1 MADVKIIDIDN
12 EQWNMKDQEARNRT
26 ANLENNLPTKLENIF
41 MGDYDKNGF
50 VIPDDG
56 NFITATKTGF
66 LTGVLVKTPNN
77 SSSVSIAEEN
87 IFIFSTDMVTATS
100 YWNGFTVLI
109 RKGKRYRLVKNEDNG
124 AHFDYLQF
132 LPFNFD

>member
-1 MADVKIIDIDN
+1 MADVKIVDIDN
-12 EQWNMKDQEARNRT
+12 EQWNIKDQEARNKIV
-26 ANLENNLPTKLENIF
+26 NLENNLPTKLENIF
-41 MGDYDKNGF
+41 MGNYIKNGF

-77 SSSVSIAEEN
+77 SSNVSIAEEN
-87 IFIFSTDMVTATS
+87 TFIFTTDMVATDS

-109 RKGKRYRLVKNEDNG
+109 RKGKKYRLVKNQDNS
-124 AHFDYLQF
+124 AHLDYLQF

>member
-12 EQWNMKDQEARNRT
+12 EQWNMKDQEARNKIV
-26 ANLENNLPTKLENIF
+26 NLENNLPTKLENIF
-41 MGDYDKNGF
+41 MGNYIRNGF

-56 NFITATKTGF
+56 SFITATKTGF
-66 LTGVLVKTPNN
+66 LTGTVVKTPNN
-77 SSSVSIAEEN
+77 SSNVSIAEEN
-87 IFIFSTDMVTATS
+87 ISIFTTDMATTNS
-100 YWNGFTVLI
+100 YWSGFIVLI
-109 RKGKRYRLVKNEDNG
+109 RKGKKYRLVKDEDNG